1 MRGVGGGNKLLEG
14 GNYFKH
20 FCLWIFFRAFVFCK
34 VSNYLREAINRGMA
48 VIHGN
53 KLFHLSNPRAWM
65 LKNLNRELRDLVQFL
80 LWWPRYSWLKWN
92 TIFVI
97 YSWFFAS
104 CAKTFYT
111 WCSNPQLYIYIFFD
125 SQLEENDK
133 LLKRKQRFGV
143 TVSASPS
150 SDADVSFVSLRRLC
164 HAIFYHFR
172 ELKIK
177 CVCTSIEFQNWCYS
191 FVKTIIILDIKTVSC
206 CLLLW
211 MKRMDVDWNLKKLGQ
226 VFILRLQ
233 KSPKKHKVAAL
244 WWNLSDFFFITVHN
258 HFVYE

>member
-1 MRGVGGGNKLLEG
+1 MSISSASPLGSLLINILLNHKLDSKGIKDWEDDERGGGGNKLLEG

-97 YSWFFAS
+97 YYWFFAS

-111 WCSNPQLYIYIFFD
+111 WCSNPQLYIYIFWF
-125 SQLEENDK
+125 
-133 LLKRKQRFGV
+133 
-143 TVSASPS
+143 TAW
-150 SDADVSFVSLRRLC
+150 
-164 HAIFYHFR
+164 R
-172 ELKIK
+172 E
-177 CVCTSIEFQNWCYS
+177 
-191 FVKTIIILDIKTVSC
+191 
-206 CLLLW
+206 
-211 MKRMDVDWNLKKLGQ
+211 R
-226 VFILRLQ
+226 
-233 KSPKKHKVAAL
+233 
-244 WWNLSDFFFITVHN
+244 
-258 HFVYE
+258 